1 MRVLILGGNGMLG
14 HQFLKSWQK
23 LFSTK
28 VTLRNS
34 LQNYKEFNL
43 FNENNSFSNVDV
55 RNLNELEK
63 VFNVFQPDTV
73 VNCIGITKQKTNI
86 KKPADSVQV
95 NSLFPHK
102 LSNICKTFNSRL
114 IILSTD
120 CIFSGRSGNYKEEDI
135 SDAEDLY
142 GRSKFLGEVISKN
155 VLTLR
160 KSTIGLELG
169 SHHGLIEWFLA
180 QEGDIKGYSKA
191 IYSGV
196 TSEVL
201 AKIIARI
208 INNFP
213 NIYGVRNI
221 ASKPISKF
229 KLLQELNKKLP
240 ETRINVLQDDE
251 IVCDR
256 SLDSSK
262 LNKEIGELVPSWDEM
277 LEDLAKNIIER
288 IK

>member
-1 MRVLILGGNGMLG
+1 M
-14 HQFLKSWQK
+14 
-23 LFSTK
+23 
-28 VTLRNS
+28 
-34 LQNYKEFNL
+34 
-43 FNENNSFSNVDV
+43 
-55 RNLNELEK
+55 
-63 VFNVFQPDTV
+63 
-73 VNCIGITKQKTNI
+73 
-86 KKPADSVQV
+86 
-95 NSLFPHK
+95 
-102 LSNICKTFNSRL
+102 
-114 IILSTD
+114 
-120 CIFSGRSGNYKEEDI
+120 
-135 SDAEDLY
+135 
-142 GRSKFLGEVISKN
+142 
-155 VLTLR
+155 
-160 KSTIGLELG
+160 
-169 SHHGLIEWFLA
+169 
-180 QEGDIKGYSKA
+180 
-191 IYSGV
+191 
-196 TSEVL
+196 